1 MQIQDT
7 SSLTKKIRGQNDPSW
22 QVFSDCCQSVLPA
35 TIEKPYVELSNH
47 FFDYFYSSLKL
58 MESGYRLDTNV
69 TGMNDLRNSVD
80 ELSTSERHVLE
91 SFRILFDYYK
101 NEKNLSSEIWKTFQE
116 MVNSGVEIS
125 SERESKETSLKI
137 DMRKHTD
144 DSIDASKQQGQ
155 IKDSIVC
162 MQKDLNTIKDL
173 DMDGQKR
180 IDRVEVAQKHF
191 DSIDGIPNLTSEQK
205 EMLKEMLVSYVDL
218 RVESFKVMEDL
229 SEKAIESYLHR
240 ELLDVFSPDDKNYD
254 KYRVATSGLDG
265 LSTSFF
271 EDSARIMNPIS
282 YGMSSDNLRANMSVR
297 DVTTDYLKFGVVD
310 EKRLPLST
318 RIMNN
323 GLNDAYL
330 ALANTREVRKKRME
344 R

>member
-1 MQIQDT
+1 
-7 SSLTKKIRGQNDPSW
+7 
-22 QVFSDCCQSVLPA
+22 
-35 TIEKPYVELSNH
+35 
-47 FFDYFYSSLKL
+47 
-58 MESGYRLDTNV
+58 
-69 TGMNDLRNSVD
+69 
-80 ELSTSERHVLE
+80 
-91 SFRILFDYYK
+91 
-101 NEKNLSSEIWKTFQE
+101 

-240 ELLDVFSPDDKNYD
+240 ELLDIFSPDDKNYD

-330 ALANTREVRKKRME
+330 ALANTKEVRKKRME